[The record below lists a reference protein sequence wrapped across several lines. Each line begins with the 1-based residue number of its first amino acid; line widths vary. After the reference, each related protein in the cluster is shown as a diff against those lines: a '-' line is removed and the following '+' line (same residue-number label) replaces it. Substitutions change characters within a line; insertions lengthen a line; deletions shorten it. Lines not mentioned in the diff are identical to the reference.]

1 MLPVLIQF
9 GDTLKL
15 HTYGLMIFL
24 GFIVSMNLAQRYAR
38 QIGEDDQQIA
48 DMGFWLL
55 AWGLVGARCL
65 FIIVNAETYAAS
77 PLKIFKIWEGGLVFY
92 GGFLGAL
99 AYFLWKV
106 RKDQLNPWLIGD
118 ILIPSLALGH
128 AFGRLGCF
136 AAGCCW
142 GRPVDHPWG
151 ANFPASS
158 EALIG
163 SGGPTGSLAY
173 QGMAAAGEIGLADG
187 GGLLQHTPDLHPVQ
201 LYESFGELSLFFLL
215 VMWRYRKAFHGQIF
229 LAWLMLYPILRSTM
243 ETFRGDK
250 ARGVDWVLG
259 LSTSQLI
266 SALVACAALVII
278 AIGLKRG
285 QLPGSASAPLRP
297 EASR

>member
-24 GFIVSMNLAQRYAR
+24 GFIVGLNLAQRYAR
-38 QIGEDDQQIA
+38 QIGEDDERIA

-55 AWGLVGARCL
+55 AWGLVGARTL
-65 FIIVNAETYAAS
+65 FIIVNWSTYS
-77 PLKIFKIWEGGLVFY
+77 SDPLKIFKIWEGGLVFY

-99 AYFLWKV
+99 GYFLWAV
-106 RKDQLNPWLIGD
+106 RAHRLNPWLTGD
-118 ILIPSLALGH
+118 IIIPSLALGH

-142 GRPVDHPWG
+142 GRPVDHHLG
-151 ANFPASS
+151 ANFPAAS

-163 SGGPTGSLAY
+163 SGGATGSLAY
-173 QGMAAAGEIGLADG
+173 QGMAANGEIPLAAA

-201 LYESFGELSLFFLL
+201 LYESFGELSLFFIL
-215 VMWRYRKAFHGQIF
+215 VMWRNRKAFHGQIL
-229 LAWLMLYPILRSTM
+229 LAWLMLYPILRSVM

-250 ARGVDWVLG
+250 ARGVDLVLG
-259 LSTSQLI
+259 MSTSQLI
-266 SALVACAALVII
+266 SVLVA
-278 AIGLKRG
+278 
-285 QLPGSASAPLRP
+285 GSALILIIISWKNGKLGTSTNERNLEKIP
-297 EASR
+297 